1 MPNHQ
6 HPGII
11 TRLKRANGHL
21 RIIVRMIEDGRSCLE
36 LAQQLQAV
44 ENAIDNAK
52 KALIHDHI
60 HECLDRASRM
70 PGPKG
75 KAALKQFKAITKY
88 L

>member
-21 RIIVRMIEDGRSCLE
+21 RMIVRMIEDGRSCLE

-52 KALIHDHI
+52 KTLIHDHI
-60 HECLDRASRM
+60 HECLDRASRVS
-70 PGPKG
+70 GPKG

>member
-1 MPNHQ
+1 MANH
-6 HPGII
+6 PYPEII

-21 RIIVRMIEDGRSCLE
+21 RMIVKMIEDGRPCVE

-52 KALIHDHI
+52 KTLIHDHI
-60 HECLDRASRM
+60 HDCLDRASKT

-75 KAALKQFKAITKY
+75 KAVLKQFKAITKY

>member
-6 HPGII
+6 HPEII

-21 RIIVRMIEDGRSCLE
+21 RMIVKMIEDGRPCVE

-52 KALIHDHI
+52 KTLIHDHI
-60 HECLDRASRM
+60 QLCLDRASKT
-70 PGPKG
+70 PGPRG